1 MGMKEQRI
9 LMGNEAIGRGLVEE
23 GCTLAAA
30 YPGTP
35 ASEILASGG
44 RLRQETGAMI
54 HTEWSINEK
63 VACET
68 ALANAM
74 AGRRSAVAMKQVGL
88 NVAAD
93 PFTRATYL
101 GVKGGFILIAADDPG
116 RRARRPSR
124 TAASSA
130 FSPRRRSSI
139 PVAPRGAGDGD
150 RGLRAFGAVRDPR
163 HPPADDAGLPR
174 PPECVCRPPEPHEE
188 GAFLRRTPAAGWR
201 RRSSSLGSTAS

>member
-1 MGMKEQRI
+1 
-9 LMGNEAIGRGLVEE
+9 MGNEAIGRGLVEE

-35 ASEILASGG
+35 ASEILSSVVAFAK
-44 RLRQETGAMI
+44 ETGASL
-54 HTEWSINEK
+54 HAEWSINEK

-101 GVKGGFILIAADDPG
+101 GVKGGFILIAADDPAPT
-116 RRARRPSR
+116 ARRPSR
-124 TAASSA
+124 TAGFLPS
-130 FSPRRRSSI
+130 SPRPRSSI
-139 PVAPRGAGDGD
+139 P
-150 RGLRAFGAVRDPR
+150 
-163 HPPADDAGLPR
+163 PR
-174 PPECVCRPPEPHEE
+174 PARPGKWSPRPS
-188 GAFLRRTPAAGWR
+188 PS
-201 RRSSSLGSTAS
+201 RSGTRSP